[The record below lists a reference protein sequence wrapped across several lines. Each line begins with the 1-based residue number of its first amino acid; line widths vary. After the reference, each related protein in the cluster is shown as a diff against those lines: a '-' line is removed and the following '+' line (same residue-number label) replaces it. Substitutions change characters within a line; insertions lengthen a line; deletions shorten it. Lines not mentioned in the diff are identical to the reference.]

1 MASRFRFLS
10 LAISYRCSK
19 TWLYTAIAI
28 SVFSLGGLIAW
39 WYGWQDPSFLAL
51 VVPEDLIHKVRDQK
65 QLWMGSILGMEPLAS
80 SGIMI
85 NNLSVTFRMVGS
97 AITAGLFTLYA
108 LFTNGLLMG
117 AIAIQEKLSSL
128 L

>member
-1 MASRFRFLS
+1 
-10 LAISYRCSK
+10 
-19 TWLYTAIAI
+19 
-28 SVFSLGGLIAW
+28 
-39 WYGWQDPSFLAL
+39 
-51 VVPEDLIHKVRDQK
+51 VPEDLIHKVRDQK